1 MRKVDRVHRLPDRK
15 LLDLRTEV
23 FGFPRITSCF
33 LLAPQMYTP
42 LVVVSRSAFDRV
54 SFYLCIGYVYVYIT
68 ADEEYLSS
76 HPITTP
82 RLLNSHTLRWHQ
94 ELGHEG

>member
-15 LLDLRTEV
+15 LLGSIWIFLASHV
-23 FGFPRITSCF
+23 PCF
-33 LLAPQMYTP
+33 LLVPQMYTP
-42 LVVVSRSAFDRV
+42 LVVVSRSAFGRA

-76 HPITTP
+76 NSITTP

-94 ELGHEG
+94 GLGHEG